1 MAGTQ
6 QVIKIRNADLTPV
19 QIIGVL
25 IFINLYRQ
33 RQNVQSQ
40 LVGKLLGQI
49 TGRIRKQHIF
59 GHLAK
64 LLYNIG
70 NIQSPSCFMP

>member
-6 QVIKIRNADLTPV
+6 QIIKFRNADLTPV
-19 QIIGVL
+19 QIIGVFL
-25 IFINLYRQ
+25 FVNLYRQ
-33 RQNVQSQ
+33 RQNVQPQ

-64 LLYNIG
+64 LLYSIG
-70 NIQSPSCFMP
+70 NDQSPSCFMP